1 MYNSNNLISKELEA
15 FTLNEKELRYV
26 NRKYPFSG
34 KVLFAT
40 IVKDGNIGTY
50 NRIYKNI
57 NTQLMDLGMISC
69 GNVYWSDN
77 VINLSYINNKTEY
90 TSNFHLIIQYK
101 E

>member
-15 FTLNEKELRYV
+15 FTLNAKELRYV
-26 NRKYPFSG
+26 NREYSFSG

-50 NRIYKNI
+50 TRIYKNI

-69 GNVYWSDN
+69 GNVYWTDN
-77 VINLSYINNKTEY
+77 SLSLSYISNKTDLS
-90 TSNFHLIIQYK
+90 SNFHLIIQYK